1 MRFLLQLLFFFA
13 LGIVFKELGRALLGS
28 KSKGAR
34 RTVPGRSPKRPARD
48 LGKAIDAEF
57 EVIEDD

>member
-13 LGIVFKELGRALLGS
+13 LGIVLREMGRSVFGS
-28 KSKGAR
+28 KSKKTR
-34 RTVPGRSPKRPARD
+34 RTVSGRSANRAERD

-57 EVIEDD
+57 EVIEDE